1 MNTDI
6 GKLKEASDE
15 QVRVTKGVVEM
26 HVAKDG
32 DKGIALNGNRVL
44 ALIARIE
51 QEQAK
56 WWECD
61 GCGFE
66 MHIQHVDPDS
76 SDEQCPVCEL
86 GTLDAGTALASADA
100 SGAIPSDSDPCACE
114 WNGGEVVSACS
125 AHEAWLETQRVEHD
139 PRAMRGW
146 SL

>member
-1 MNTDI
+1 MKPAT
-6 GKLKEASDE
+6 DE
-15 QVRVTKGVVEM
+15 QTGHRVAAATNEVVTNVKRQLAEKG
-26 HVAKDG
+26 DG
-32 DKGIALNGNRVL
+32 LKVPARTAG

-125 AHEAWLETQRVEHD
+125 AHEAWLETQRAPH
-139 PRAMRGW
+139 G
-146 SL
+146 L